1 VSSRLSALALERI
14 DQWSET
20 NYIEE
25 VGEDATQGA
34 GRRHNTS
41 KLPKE
46 SLLFTNDTPVNF
58 PSKIISRSLFPFAA
72 NPDITF
78 PFPVLRIVSTA
89 QTQEAKQIK

>member
-1 VSSRLSALALERI
+1 MELTSGPKPITLKKRWEKMLHKV
-14 DQWSET
+14 
-20 NYIEE
+20 
-25 VGEDATQGA
+25 QG
-34 GRRHNTS
+34 GGIIRQNFQ
-41 KLPKE
+41 KE

-89 QTQEAKQIK
+89 QTHEAKQIK